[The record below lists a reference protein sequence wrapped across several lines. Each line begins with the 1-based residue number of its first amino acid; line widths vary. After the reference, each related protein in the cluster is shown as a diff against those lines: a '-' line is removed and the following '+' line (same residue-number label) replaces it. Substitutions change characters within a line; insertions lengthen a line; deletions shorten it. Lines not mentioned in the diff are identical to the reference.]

1 MRPEYYVVLTFI
13 IIAFIAVIVISGCRA
28 AKTPYDTDVESVF
41 EMLNSDNRP
50 VIIDVRT
57 PEEFVGNLGHIPG
70 SRLIPLNT
78 LKDSLDVFKEYDGRD
93 IIIVCRSGNRS
104 GRATK
109 TLRENGFENVYNLAG
124 GMKRWNKLGGEIS
137 KAN

>member
-1 MRPEYYVVLTFI
+1 MRPEYYIILIFA
-13 IIAFIAVIVISGCRA
+13 IIAAVAAVVISGCQA
-28 AKTPYDTDVESVF
+28 GKTPYDTDVESVF

-50 VIIDVRT
+50 AIIDVRT

-70 SRLIPLNT
+70 SRLIPLNL
-78 LKDSLDVFKEYDGRD
+78 LKDSIDVFQEYKGRD
-93 IIIVCRSGNRS
+93 IIMVCRSGNRS

-109 TLRENGFENVYNLAG
+109 MLRKNGFENVYNLTG

>member
-1 MRPEYYVVLTFI
+1 MRPKYFSILILT
-13 IIAFIAVIVISGCRA
+13 IIAAITVILISGCQA
-28 AKTPYDTDVESVF
+28 GKSPYDTDVESVI

-57 PEEFVGNLGHIPG
+57 RQEFVGNLGHIPG
-70 SRLIPLNT
+70 ARLISLIS
-78 LKDSLDVFKEYDGRD
+78 LKDSIDVFKEYEGRD
-93 IIIVCRSGNRS
+93 IIMVCRSGNRS

-109 TLRENGFENVYNLAG
+109 ILRENGFENVYNLAG